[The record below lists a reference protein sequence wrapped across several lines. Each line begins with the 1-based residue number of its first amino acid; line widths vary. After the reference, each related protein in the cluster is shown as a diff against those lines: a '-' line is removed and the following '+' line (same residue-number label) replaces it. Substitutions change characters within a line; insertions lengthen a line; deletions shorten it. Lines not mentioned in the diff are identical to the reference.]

1 MTRRHAM
8 GTPFHFEHRFRAATP
23 AAVLAAYF
31 DDAHR
36 DEQDRATDIARRDI
50 LEDVD
55 GPTERRRVSRVFPR
69 RQLPAVVRAVVRGDL
84 SFDETIVWVKAADR
98 IDFDIRPRLLDGRAR
113 IAARYQ
119 LVTTSPGEVL
129 RTYDGTV
136 DVDVRLVGGRIERVI
151 VDDLGRSLAA
161 AAALTQAYLDHR
173 GPA

>member
-84 SFDETIVWVKAADR
+84 SFDETIVWVKARPDR
-98 IDFDIRPRLLDGRAR
+98 LRHPPTAADGRAR
-113 IAARYQ
+113 
-119 LVTTSPGEVL
+119 SPRATNSHQPGRVL
-129 RTYDGTV
+129 RPPTAPSTSTSGW
-136 DVDVRLVGGRIERVI
+136 
-151 VDDLGRSLAA
+151 SAA
-161 AAALTQAYLDHR
+161 
-173 GPA
+173 GSSG